1 MNLDKFVDRSEEK
14 VNKYVDK
21 VVNLKQKNIE
31 EENLKHIL
39 LCGDKNYVKY
49 IGITLTSILLAN
61 KGCDFEFHIFIDSIL
76 EEDLSRLKLTA
87 ERFSVSINI
96 YFINS
101 DVIKQ

>member
-39 LCGDKNYVKY
+39 LCGDKNYVK
-49 IGITLTSILLAN
+49 
-61 KGCDFEFHIFIDSIL
+61 
-76 EEDLSRLKLTA
+76 
-87 ERFSVSINI
+87 
-96 YFINS
+96 
-101 DVIKQ
+101 